1 MVGLA
6 TGVAVFWVIA
16 LYVIDERSYDRYH
29 QNADRIFRVAQHGKW
44 SGGTF
49 NLAVTAV
56 PYAAALKADFPEVEE
71 SVKIDAE
78 GGAKIIYGDKQINAP
93 DLLLTDNSFFKI
105 FSYRFLS
112 GDSKSALASPRSIVL
127 TKTLA
132 EKIFGSSAD
141 ALNKTVD
148 LDGTLQKVTGVI
160 EDVPANSHFIFSGLR
175 SFDNN
180 YTGEWNNAGVF
191 TYVLLK
197 NAGDDKKIESRG
209 DLFFSRHLKDAMKN
223 VQYRMELQPLTSI
236 HLHSHLDYEIGNNG
250 NIVYV
255 NVFTIVALLIL
266 GIAIINY
273 VNLTTARST
282 VRMKEIGVRKV
293 IGSSWNQLMLL
304 FICESVLLAV
314 FATALGLFMAKLSLP
329 FFNEVSGKA
338 MDIWQFGWQRSL
350 GIFAAFA
357 LIAGMV
363 SGIYPA
369 LFMSGFKAIPAI
381 KGQISN
387 RSSTLLFRKSL
398 VIFQFVVTIVMIA
411 GSFVMYRQLHYVMN
425 KDLGFNKS
433 GMLTFHVNS
442 FAARQK
448 IESIKQEMLKSPL
461 IESVAAAGNPIG
473 NNDLGSRDFNIGAD
487 GNAAPD
493 TKMVQALVVDEDF
506 LPAMQ
511 LRLTAGRNFMKQ
523 SADSAN
529 GAIIVNET
537 LIKEL
542 GWTNPVGRRVRTG
555 TNNGVITYST
565 IVGVVKDFNTYSLQH
580 RIMPVVLRLAS
591 GRTDLDNLYVRVSA
605 KNVQAALTQMQS
617 TYAKFDLDDKAEYH
631 FLDQNFANQYQTEQK
646 QGLLLL
652 VFTALAILIACLG
665 LFGLVTFTAEQRVKE
680 IGIRKVLGA
689 SVTHIVGMLNREL
702 MQLVILA
709 TFIATPLAW
718 YVMSR
723 WLDNFAYRI
732 DIRWWIFATAGGV
745 AVLIAFITVTLR
757 SIKAATANP
766 VKNLR
771 SE

>member
-1 MVGLA
+1 
-6 TGVAVFWVIA
+6 
-16 LYVIDERSYDRYH
+16 
-29 QNADRIFRVAQHGKW
+29 
-44 SGGTF
+44 
-49 NLAVTAV
+49 
-56 PYAAALKADFPEVEE
+56 
-71 SVKIDAE
+71 
-78 GGAKIIYGDKQINAP
+78 
-93 DLLLTDNSFFKI
+93 
-105 FSYRFLS
+105 
-112 GDSKSALASPRSIVL
+112 
-127 TKTLA
+127 
-132 EKIFGSSAD
+132 
-141 ALNKTVD
+141 
-148 LDGTLQKVTGVI
+148 
-160 EDVPANSHFIFSGLR
+160 
-175 SFDNN
+175 
-180 YTGEWNNAGVF
+180 
-191 TYVLLK
+191 
-197 NAGDDKKIESRG
+197 
-209 DLFFSRHLKDAMKN
+209 
-223 VQYRMELQPLTSI
+223 
-236 HLHSHLDYEIGNNG
+236 
-250 NIVYV
+250 
-255 NVFTIVALLIL
+255 
-266 GIAIINY
+266 
-273 VNLTTARST
+273 
-282 VRMKEIGVRKV
+282 
-293 IGSSWNQLMLL
+293 
-304 FICESVLLAV
+304 
-314 FATALGLFMAKLSLP
+314 
-329 FFNEVSGKA
+329 
-338 MDIWQFGWQRSL
+338 
-350 GIFAAFA
+350 
-357 LIAGMV
+357 
-363 SGIYPA
+363 
-369 LFMSGFKAIPAI
+369 
-381 KGQISN
+381 
-387 RSSTLLFRKSL
+387 
-398 VIFQFVVTIVMIA
+398 
-411 GSFVMYRQLHYVMN
+411 
-425 KDLGFNKS
+425 
-433 GMLTFHVNS
+433 
-442 FAARQK
+442 
-448 IESIKQEMLKSPL
+448 
-461 IESVAAAGNPIG
+461 
-473 NNDLGSRDFNIGAD
+473 
-487 GNAAPD
+487 
-493 TKMVQALVVDEDF
+493 
-506 LPAMQ
+506 
-511 LRLTAGRNFMKQ
+511 MKQ